1 MCSISINEKPDRESG
16 RVFCCVGGG
25 GVEWN
30 PFCFQL
36 DGYSFEWGE
45 GGGIWFQLSANPI
58 SHFIDLRG
66 YCGVHAEKMKDV
78 LFPNCESAGKS
89 VIHWN

>member
-1 MCSISINEKPDRESG
+1 MKNPIAKAVGFFVAWEAVGWNGTRS
-16 RVFCCVGGG
+16 VFSWTVIRLNG
-25 GVEWN
+25 
-30 PFCFQL
+30 
-36 DGYSFEWGE
+36 GE